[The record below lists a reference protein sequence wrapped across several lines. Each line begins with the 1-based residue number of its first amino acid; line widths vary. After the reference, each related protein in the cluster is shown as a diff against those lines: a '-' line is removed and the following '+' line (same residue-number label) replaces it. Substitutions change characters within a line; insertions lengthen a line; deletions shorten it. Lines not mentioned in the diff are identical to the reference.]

1 LKRSPLPRKICVAA
15 VTAALLLFTISCAV
29 PLAPGYQILK
39 QTFEVQFVP
48 GTTPELRIHN
58 VYTLQNSG
66 TTPLTFI
73 DVVFPDAKTYGR
85 TNLQVQLDGR
95 VTTPQNLPEE
105 YEVGSPGALRL
116 PLASPWAQKEKREL
130 VVDYTLAPAAR
141 ADAQAAEGFH
151 LGTRGWLPVFL
162 PPNHIL
168 ASAPTRPPTTSYTVK
183 VPGTFV
189 IVARGS
195 AAGRKQDGSDTI
207 YQFKLGQDDLAP
219 YIVAGR
225 YLSSS
230 PPKNSGDAVF
240 WTTQPLPANAAA
252 TPQRFATAWSVLQKN
267 FGQLNKR
274 ASAPFI
280 VESPAISFE
289 TADPASGNFRSFPGG
304 VFVTPAALVSST
316 GSMDPIE
323 RSERALARTWFGDA
337 LYPAPTATVVV
348 GEGLPGYATIV
359 IDDSIDGPSARRSD
373 VVALL
378 QVYDDARG
386 QLKVTEKS
394 VAATLPAASLEQ
406 RRIAYAKAPLLFI
419 ALEDS
424 CGGASVRQGIADSI
438 QLLRGKEVSI
448 NDLRAAIE
456 YTCGK
461 SLAEPFRA
469 WLYNPGI
476 PPEFRAHYGP
486 AEENKN

>member
-1 LKRSPLPRKICVAA
+1 LKRCYSPREIGVAVLTAA
-15 VTAALLLFTISCAV
+15 VLCCTISCAV
-29 PLAPGYQILK
+29 PLAPGYQIVK

-48 GTTPELRIHN
+48 GTTPELRLHN
-58 VYTLQNSG
+58 AYTLQNSG
-66 TTPLTFI
+66 NAPLDFI
-73 DVVFPDAKTYGR
+73 DVVFPDVKTYGR

-95 VTTPQNLPEE
+95 ASTPQNLPEE
-105 YEVGSPGALRL
+105 YQVGSPGALRVAF
-116 PLASPWAQKEKREL
+116 ASPWPPKGKREL
-130 VVDYTLAPAAR
+130 VVDYTLTPAAPS
-141 ADAQAAEGFH
+141 DAQAAEGFH

-168 ASAPTRPPTTSYTVK
+168 ASTPTRPPTMSYTVK
-183 VPGTFV
+183 VPATFV

-207 YQFKLGQDDLAP
+207 YQFNLSKDDLAP
-219 YIVAGR
+219 YIVAGH

-230 PPKNSGDAVF
+230 ESKKPGDAIF
-240 WTTQPLPANAAA
+240 WTAQPLPASAAA
-252 TPQRFATAWSVLQKN
+252 TQQRFATAWGVLQKN

-274 ASAPFI
+274 PTMPFI
-280 VESPAISFE
+280 VESPSISFE
-289 TADPASGNFRSFPGG
+289 TADPSTGNFRSFPGG
-304 VFVTPAALVSST
+304 VFVTPAAFISAT
-316 GSMDPIE
+316 GSKEPIE

-337 LYPAPTATVVV
+337 LSPAPAATIAV

-359 IDDSIDGPSARRSD
+359 IDDAIDGPPARGAD
-373 VVALL
+373 VVKLL
-378 QVYDDARG
+378 QVYDDARS
-386 QLKVTEKS
+386 QLKVAEKS
-394 VAATLPAASLEQ
+394 VVATIPADSPEQ

-424 CGGASVRQGIADSI
+424 CGSASVRQGIVDSI
-438 QLLRGKEVSI
+438 QLLRGEEVSV

-456 YTCGK
+456 YRCGK

-476 PPEFRAHYGP
+476 PAGFRERYGQL
-486 AEENKN
+486 EENKN

>member
-1 LKRSPLPRKICVAA
+1 MKRFYSPREIGVAVLTAA
-15 VTAALLLFTISCAV
+15 VLSCTISCAV
-29 PLAPGYQILK
+29 PLAPGYQVVK

-48 GTTPELRIHN
+48 GTTPELRLHN
-58 VYTLQNSG
+58 AYTLQNSG
-66 TTPLTFI
+66 NAPLDFI

-95 VTTPQNLPEE
+95 ASTPQNLPEE
-105 YEVGSPGALRL
+105 YQVGSPGALRVAF
-116 PLASPWAQKEKREL
+116 ASPWLPKERREM
-130 VVDYTLAPAAR
+130 VVDYTLTPAAPS
-141 ADAQAAEGFH
+141 DAQAAEGFH

-168 ASAPTRPPTTSYTVK
+168 ASTPTRPPTMSYTVK

-207 YQFKLGQDDLAP
+207 YQFNLNKDDLAP
-219 YIVAGR
+219 YIVAGH

-230 PPKNSGDAVF
+230 ESKKPGDAIF
-240 WTTQPLPANAAA
+240 WTAQPLPAGAAA
-252 TPQRFATAWSVLQKN
+252 TQQRFATAWGVLQKN

-274 ASAPFI
+274 PTMPFI
-280 VESPAISFE
+280 VESPSISFE
-289 TADPASGNFRSFPGG
+289 TADPSTGNFRSFPGG
-304 VFVTPAALVSST
+304 VFVTPAAFVSST
-316 GSMDPIE
+316 GSKEPIE

-337 LYPAPTATVVV
+337 LSPAPAATIAV

-359 IDDSIDGPSARRSD
+359 IDDAIDGPPARGAD
-373 VVALL
+373 VAKLL
-378 QVYDDARG
+378 QVYADARS
-386 QLKVTEKS
+386 QLKVAEKS
-394 VAATLPAASLEQ
+394 VVATIPADSPEQ
-406 RRIAYAKAPLLFI
+406 RRMAYAKAPLLFI

-424 CGGASVRQGIADSI
+424 CGSAGVRQGIADSI
-438 QLLRGKEVSI
+438 QLLRGKEVSV

-456 YTCGK
+456 YRCGK
-461 SLAEPFRA
+461 SLAEAFRA

-476 PPEFRAHYGP
+476 PAGFRERYGHL
-486 AEENKN
+486 EENKN